1 MINFESILMQAVG
14 YQDKDLIRLLILYGA
29 NMDGY
34 VTLDGREVT
43 EMSFLQFA
51 IHQIKDI
58 ELIEILTE
66 NGADINAVD
75 DNGNTHL
82 IIAIKERQEIS
93 GVCVDSF
100 AS

>member
-1 MINFESILMQAVG
+1 
-14 YQDKDLIRLLILYGA
+14 
-29 NMDGY
+29 MDGY
-34 VTLDGREVT
+34 ITLDGREVT

-58 ELIEILTE
+58 ELIENLTE

-82 IIAIKERQEIS
+82 ILAIKERQEIS

-100 AS
+100 PS